1 MKTIRK
7 VVLGIII
14 SVPLFLAPSQS
25 KAGDLLGGLLNGLLG
40 GGNGNNG
47 NSSNCQPTPPPNPGG
62 NSAPIDGGTV
72 FLLIAGLGLGAKLM
86 YEKSKQQVEN
96 E

>member
-14 SVPLFLAPSQS
+14 AVPLFLAPSQS
-25 KAGDLLGGLLNGLLG
+25 KAGDLIGDLLNGLLG
-40 GGNGNNG
+40 GGNNNNG
-47 NSSNCQPTPPPNPGG
+47 NNSNCQTPPPCD

-96 E
+96 DLV